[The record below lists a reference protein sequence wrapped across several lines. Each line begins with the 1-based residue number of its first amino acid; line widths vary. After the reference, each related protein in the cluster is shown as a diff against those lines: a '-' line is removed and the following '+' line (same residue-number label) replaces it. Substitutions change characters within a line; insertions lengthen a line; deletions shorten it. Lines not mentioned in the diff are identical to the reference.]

1 VVTGDLMN
9 DKNRPLGTRL
19 SGGPEEQSFGM
30 GSAPAAMIVAP
41 SQIPNKRM
49 ENVATASEICFHGKA
64 EIKQEYF
71 DELSVRGLASIYSAY
86 IAAFSPGRYG

>member
-1 VVTGDLMN
+1 MIKIGLPERDYRVV
-9 DKNRPLGTRL
+9 
-19 SGGPEEQSFGM
+19 PEEQSFGK

-86 IAAFSPGRYG
+86 IGAFSPGHYG